1 MNKPIKIKDL
11 KELQEL
17 STDKNL
23 EVFINFGFA
32 RSSKSVYYNYSTKK
46 WEIIN
51 EIDGSRQELTI
62 EELKDN
68 TNIIEAL
75 DKGALYKYNY

>member
-1 MNKPIKIKDL
+1 MNKPTKIKDL

-32 RSSKSVYYNYSTKK
+32 RSSKSVYYNSSTKK

-51 EIDGSRQELTI
+51 EIDDSEQELAT
-62 EELKDN
+62 EELKNN